1 MEIDVSDPSNLSL
14 ISKWNNGGYFGE
26 MQDCNI
32 YYFNNEP
39 HILSIKNNE
48 GFAILKIDNTTSVK
62 DVALQKNVSVF
73 IQNYPNPFNSTTMIR
88 WQSPISGQT
97 ALVLFN
103 VLGRKVKT
111 LVNEFKQQGEY
122 TLHFN
127 SGELPS
133 GTYFYQLK
141 VGNHITTNKI
151 MITK

>member
-1 MEIDVSDPSNLSL
+1 
-14 ISKWNNGGYFGE
+14 

-97 ALVLFN
+97 ALVLFD

-111 LVNEFKQQGEY
+111 LVNEFK
-122 TLHFN
+122 HFK
-127 SGELPS
+127 E
-133 GTYFYQLK
+133 
-141 VGNHITTNKI
+141 IKI
-151 MITK
+151 KD